1 MVRTE
6 VLVKLAAP
14 DPWSFTVFDAL
25 TRKFG
30 YEDVVDVDRIKSWE
44 LTFDLDDRDAALDT
58 TQMLLRETVLLA
70 NPNRDV
76 WVLRRHPG
84 ELPSGFW
91 YTSTGATE
99 AFAVKVTDL
108 EDIVGAS
115 IANILRSRL
124 GFLEVKSVSF
134 STIWG
139 LQISRASPDPREMA
153 ARVAVARSWRSG
165 LLANPHCQSARVYR
179 AEEYLAREN
188 GQ

>member
-1 MVRTE
+1 MVKTE
-6 VLVKLAAP
+6 VLVKIAAP

-44 LTFDLDDRDAALDT
+44 LTFDLERDAALDT
-58 TQMLLRETVLLA
+58 TEMLLRETVLLA

-76 WVLRRHPG
+76 WVLRRQAG
-84 ELPSGFW
+84 ELPGGFW

-99 AFAVKVTDL
+99 AFIVKVTDL

-115 IANILRSRL
+115 IASILRSRL
-124 GFLEVKSVSF
+124 GILEVKSVSF

-139 LQISRASPDPREMA
+139 LQISRASPDPREVA
-153 ARVAVARSWRSG
+153 TRVAVARSWRSG
-165 LLANPHCQSARVYR
+165 LLANPHCQRARVYG
-179 AEEYLAREN
+179 AEEYLIREN